1 MIIDSYSL
9 QINFT
14 TILLSTSIFVGPP
27 EPPRTASES
36 DGKAKFGAMHSIL
49 LRSIFKTVIWVQTF
63 FRSKNTFVTSST
75 ATTFLFSLKVL
86 VKALFLVFLK
96 SFARKLVGLGAGCAG
111 VAAQPFWKK
120 NQHRCELLT

>member
-96 SFARKLVGLGAGCAG
+96 ALRENWLAWEP
-111 VAAQPFWKK
+111 VAAARPY
-120 NQHRCELLT
+120 NLLNEKSTPV